1 MHQVI
6 RLLSRVADRYAPSRI
21 LSFDL
26 AHVFKTMQMME
37 TGKASRSKLVQ
48 EMRLGEGSVKTLVK
62 HLKMNGLI
70 ENSNAGMWLTGK
82 GRTAYMK
89 LCLIIPAETDIP
101 KCSIVLGRF
110 NHAVLI
116 RGFAYIVR
124 TGIEQRDIA
133 IKNGATGATTLI
145 FRDGKLTM
153 PNKSQDALRNE
164 PKIYDL
170 IITHLRP
177 EEEDVIIITSADD
190 RKTAEMSAKST
201 ALQIISEHE
210 KHVDSRA

>member
-1 MHQVI
+1 MHHVI
-6 RLLSRVADRYAPSRI
+6 RLLSRVVDRYAPSRI

-37 TGKASRSKLVQ
+37 TGKVSRSKLIQ
-48 EMRLGEGSVKTLVK
+48 EMKLGEGSIKTLVK
-62 HLKMNGLI
+62 HLKMNDLI
-70 ENSNAGMWLTGK
+70 ESSNAGMWLTNK
-82 GRTAYMK
+82 GRTVYMK
-89 LCLIIPAETDIP
+89 LCSVIPAETDIP
-101 KCSIVLGRF
+101 KCSIALGTY

-116 RGFAYIVR
+116 RGFAYSVR

-133 IKNGATGATTLI
+133 IKNGAIGATTLI

-153 PNKSQDALRNE
+153 PNKIQDALRKE
-164 PKIYDL
+164 PKTYDL

-210 KHVDSRA
+210 KHSS

>member
-26 AHVFKTMQMME
+26 AHIFKAMQMME
-37 TGKASRSKLVQ
+37 SGKASRSKCVQ
-48 EMRLGEGSVKTLVK
+48 EMGLGEGSIKTLVK

-70 ENSNAGMWLTGK
+70 ENSNAGMWLTDK

-89 LCLIIPAETDIP
+89 LCAVIPAETDIP
-101 KCSIVLGRF
+101 KCSIVLGRY

-116 RGFAYIVR
+116 RGFAHVVR

-133 IKNGATGATTLI
+133 IKNGAVGATTLI

-153 PNKSQDALRNE
+153 PNKSQDALRKE
-164 PKIYDL
+164 PKIYNR
-170 IITHLRP
+170 IMENLRP
-177 EEEDVIIITSADD
+177 EDEDCIIITSADD
-190 RKTAEMSAKST
+190 RKAAEMSAKNT
-201 ALQIISEHE
+201 VLQIISEYE
-210 KHVDSRA
+210 KHA